1 LIESSYYMSTHI
13 NSFLCL
19 GDSYSIG
26 ESVPLH
32 EGFPYQ
38 TVQLLR
44 KAGYHFHAPEIVA
57 QTGWTSFELADHL
70 INCKLNESY
79 DFVSLLIGVNNQYR
93 GLAIADFESDF
104 EFLVKKAIHFA
115 NQKADHVLVLSI
127 PDWTVTPFAKQQQ
140 KTGLDKE
147 IDAFNEVCK
156 SIASKYHTQYINITE
171 ESRLAKNDTS
181 LLATDQLHYS
191 AKAHAVW
198 ASRLFSL
205 MKTKLT

>member
-1 LIESSYYMSTHI
+1 MIDHYSQMSTHI

-19 GDSYSIG
+19 GDSYTIG

-38 TVQLLR
+38 TIQLLR

-93 GLAIADFESDF
+93 GLAITDFASDF
-104 EFLVKKAIHFA
+104 EFLIKKAIHFA
-115 NQKADHVLVLSI
+115 NNKADHVVVISI
-127 PDWTVTPFAKQQQ
+127 PDWTATSFAKQQN
-140 KTGLDKE
+140 KTGLSKE
-147 IDAFNEVCK
+147 IDAYNEVCK
-156 SIASKYHTQYINITE
+156 MIATKFHTQYIDITGD
-171 ESRLAKNDTS
+171 SRLAKNDSS
-181 LLATDQLHYS
+181 LLAIDQLHYS
-191 AKAHAVW
+191 AKAHAIW
-198 ASRLFSL
+198 ASKLFDLLS
-205 MKTKLT
+205 K